1 MGVQI
6 FWYANIDHNS
16 KSHIALTEH
25 TTTFC
30 KMISINVKNSI
41 KIKSKNIF
49 HEESETGA
57 FTNWPSYF
65 FQCLRCSEMY

>member
-30 KMISINVKNSI
+30 KMLSINVKNSI
-41 KIKSKNIF
+41 KIKSKIYSMRNLRQGPLQ
-49 HEESETGA
+49 TGHHT
-57 FTNWPSYF
+57 FS
-65 FQCLRCSEMY
+65 SV